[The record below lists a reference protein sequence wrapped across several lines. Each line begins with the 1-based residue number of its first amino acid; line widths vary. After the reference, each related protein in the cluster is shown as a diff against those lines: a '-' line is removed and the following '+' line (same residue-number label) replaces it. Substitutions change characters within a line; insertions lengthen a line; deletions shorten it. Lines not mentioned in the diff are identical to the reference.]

1 MAKNLPS
8 LPGVY
13 LFKDKELNVIYVGKA
28 KSLRD
33 RVSSY
38 FTPTN
43 DWKVHALLSEAHSL
57 AHILTK
63 NEEEAL
69 LLEAQIVQEH
79 QPRYNTLLK
88 KGQPFIYILIS
99 EPKKQQRNLPSLEVV
114 RNKKRKGK
122 YYGPFIHK
130 KQARMVLYYLI
141 RTFRLRICKATIES
155 GCLDYHLDLCSGTC
169 KKDFDREGYLF
180 RLQLAQQLIKNNY
193 KKSETDLKQ
202 KIKQLSAE
210 LKFEK
215 AKYFSDFLQNLE
227 PIYNTLQAHFNEKK
241 FISEI
246 LLKTAPVKYAP
257 QVDGMVGNHLQDLLG
272 LQNAPI
278 TIDCFDISHFQSSS
292 IVGSC
297 IRFKN
302 GVPDKNNFR
311 RFKIKSIE
319 QQNDYAALQ
328 EIVARRYRNPEDLPD
343 LILIDGGKGQRNAVK
358 HLFPQATFISLA
370 KREERL
376 FADARPEGII
386 LDLQDDTG
394 KMLIALRDYAHHFA
408 ITYHRKREHKK
419 MQAL

>member
-1 MAKNLPS
+1 MNREIAKKLPS

-13 LFKDKELNVIYVGKA
+13 LFKDADLAVIYVGKA
-28 KSLRD
+28 KSLKD

-38 FTPTN
+38 FNPSD
-43 DWKVHALLSEAHSL
+43 DWKIKTLLAEAKSIDY
-57 AHILTK
+57 ILTK

-69 LLEAQIVQEH
+69 LLEAQIIQEH

-88 KGQPFIYILIS
+88 NGQPFIYLLVTQ
-99 EPKKQQRNLPSLEVV
+99 PTTNKTKKPHSDLPQLEIT

-130 KQARMVLYYLI
+130 KQARKVLYYLI
-141 RTFRLRICKATIES
+141 RTFRLRICKASIES

-169 KKDFDREGYLF
+169 KKNFDREGYLF

-193 KKSETDLKQ
+193 KKSQKDLNL
-202 KIKQLSAE
+202 KIKQLSKE

-227 PIYNTLQAHFNEKK
+227 PIYNTIN
-241 FISEI
+241 
-246 LLKTAPVKYAP
+246 
-257 QVDGMVGNHLQDLLG
+257 
-272 LQNAPI
+272 
-278 TIDCFDISHFQSSS
+278 CFDISHFQSAS

-302 GVPDKNNFR
+302 GVPDKNKFR
-311 RFKIKSIE
+311 RFKVRTIE
-319 QQNDYAALQ
+319 QQDDCAALQ

-376 FADARPEGII
+376 FSDARPEGIV

-408 ITYHRKREHKK
+408 ITYHRKRQQKK
-419 MQAL
+419 IRAL